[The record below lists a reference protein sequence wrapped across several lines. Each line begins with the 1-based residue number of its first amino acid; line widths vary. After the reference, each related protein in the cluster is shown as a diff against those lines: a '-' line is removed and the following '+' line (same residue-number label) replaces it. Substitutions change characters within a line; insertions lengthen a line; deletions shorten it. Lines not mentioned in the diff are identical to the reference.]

1 MALVLSLLLTMTM
14 SLAIASMVMAQ
25 TETLSTTNYRLMS
38 QARYGAESG
47 VQITVNH
54 LLNTYTPPPG
64 VSNGDPIT
72 AYNTTV
78 SPVTYNGN
86 PVILSA
92 NASVASNYPVAGV
105 QTAFLNALLGSLPS
119 GTTTVNFAPYAR
131 LLAMQQVPTYG
142 GTTATLQTWEIVST
156 GTITLGKPA
165 TVEVTAN
172 SRAAKD
178 SRAGVCRIR
187 HGGQLWHD
195 YHVGQLIDRQLR
207 LEHLF
212 RNG

>member
-1 MALVLSLLLTMTM
+1 MALVLSLLLTMTL
-14 SLAIASMVMAQ
+14 SLAIASMLVMAQ

-92 NASVASNYPVAGV
+92 NANVTSNYPAAGV
-105 QTAFLNALLGSLPS
+105 QTAFLNALQGSLPS

-156 GTITLGKPA
+156 GTIPWRAA
-165 TVEVTAN
+165 TVEVTGFSMVKTRRLPHSARRPQARL
-172 SRAAKD
+172 S
-178 SRAGVCRIR
+178 
-187 HGGQLWHD
+187 
-195 YHVGQLIDRQLR
+195 VGHLIDRQLR
-207 LEHLF
+207 FEHLF